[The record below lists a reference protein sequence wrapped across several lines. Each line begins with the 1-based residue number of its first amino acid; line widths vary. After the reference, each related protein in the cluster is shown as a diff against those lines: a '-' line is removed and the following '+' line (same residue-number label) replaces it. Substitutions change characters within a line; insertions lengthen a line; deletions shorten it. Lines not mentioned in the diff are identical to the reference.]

1 MLSIGP
7 SFTPLEQ
14 AVFRAI
20 WTEHFTDR
28 AALEV
33 QLATATVLSRKN
45 TGVGFY
51 TDFSVARIPN
61 AIVGGDRL
69 RYGPAAKIDGLERGM
84 GFILW
89 LNEGYADCLE
99 GYTYDESTAEIAL
112 VRAGFAIDT
121 Q

>member
-20 WTEHFTDR
+20 WTEHLSDR

-33 QLATATVLSRKN
+33 QLATATVLSRNN

-51 TDFSVARIPN
+51 TDFSVERIPT
-61 AIVGGDRL
+61 AIVGGERL
-69 RYGPAAKIDGLERGM
+69 RHGPAAKIDGLERGM
-84 GFILW
+84 DFILW
-89 LNEGYADCLE
+89 LKEGYADCLE
-99 GYTYDESTAEIAL
+99 GYTYDESTVEIAL
-112 VRAGFAIDT
+112 DRVGFTIDT